1 MSRIIWTYGIISGAV
16 VIGIAILT
24 ANMASGST
32 HIAGLEWLGYL
43 VMLLALSLIFVGIK
57 RYRDQQGGGVISFWH
72 ALRVGLGISAVAGVI
87 YVAAWEVNLA
97 ATDYRFID
105 DYNRSVLEQKRESG
119 ATPAQMAEA
128 TAAAEKMK
136 DQYGNPAFRLPMT
149 FMEIFPVGLIISL
162 ISAAALR
169 RAEVLPAG

>member
-1 MSRIIWTYGIISGAV
+1 MTRIIWTYGIIAGAV

-24 ANMASGST
+24 TNMTGDST
-32 HIAGLEWLGYL
+32 HIASLEWLGYL

-57 RYRDQQGGGVISFWH
+57 RYRDQHGGGVISFWK
-72 ALRVGLGISAVAGVI
+72 ALGVGLGISAVAGVI

-119 ATPAQMAEA
+119 ATEAEMA
-128 TAAAEKMK
+128 AAVADAEKMK
-136 DQYGNPAFRLPMT
+136 SNYQNPFLRVPMT
-149 FMEIFPVGLIISL
+149 FAEIFPVGLLISL
-162 ISAAALR
+162 ISAGLLR
-169 RAEVLPAG
+169 RAEVLPA